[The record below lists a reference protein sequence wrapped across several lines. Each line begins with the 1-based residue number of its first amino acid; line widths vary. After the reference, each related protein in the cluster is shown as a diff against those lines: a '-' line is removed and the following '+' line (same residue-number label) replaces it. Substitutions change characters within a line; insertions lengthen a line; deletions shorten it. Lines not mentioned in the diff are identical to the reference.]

1 MATYC
6 VFIVRHS
13 SFVSSKEEHEQKA
26 DTTRNILA
34 VASAVLVVMALALV
48 FLWAPLEVT
57 MKEVQRIFYFH
68 VAVDWVGFL
77 AFFVTLVASVLYLRT
92 HDRKWDIVGVSS
104 VEIGAL
110 FLTLGAVTGSLWARP
125 VWNTWWT
132 WDARLTTVAITWLV
146 YLAYL
151 MLRGAMD
158 DPQRRARFSAV
169 YGIVSFVTVPLTFA
183 SVFFLRT
190 IHPALFAASTAAQGQ
205 HAVRDGAGLGQ
216 DGHDADVLR
225 HRVHGRVRHVA
236 ALAHPAGA
244 HGGSCRAVATR
255 TCRLRPERLRRT
267 CDA

>member
-1 MATYC
+1 MVLA
-6 VFIVRHS
+6 IVS
-13 SFVSSKEEHEQKA
+13 G
-26 DTTRNILA
+26 
-34 VASAVLVVMALALV
+34 VLVVAALALV

-77 AFFVTLVASVLYLRT
+77 AFFVTLVASVAYLRT
-92 HDRKWDIVGVSS
+92 HDRKWDIVGMSS

-110 FLTLGAVTGSLWARP
+110 FLTMGAMTGSLWARP

-151 MLRGAMD
+151 MLRGAID

-169 YGIVSFVTVPLTFA
+169 YGIIGFVTVPLTFA

-190 IHPALFAASTAAQGQ
+190 IHPALFAASSAAQGTMKF
-205 HAVRDGAGLGQ
+205 DTGLASAKMGMTLAFCVITFTVVYFLLLRMRIRLEQ
-216 DGHDADVLR
+216 TAD
-225 HRVHGRVRHVA
+225 RVARLQQELVA
-236 ALAHPAGA
+236 
-244 HGGSCRAVATR
+244 
-255 TCRLRPERLRRT
+255 
-267 CDA
+267 